1 MGADVVANPPPSA
14 SGESKSSRK
23 KRAKA
28 EAASAT
34 PTLPTTDKTTSELG
48 ANSSD
53 AAGKANGGDDNLYI
67 RELQK

>member
-1 MGADVVANPPPSA
+1 MSADTVANPPPAA

-34 PTLPTTDKTTSELG
+34 PTLPTNNKTSSELG

-53 AAGKANGGDDNLYI
+53 AAGKVNGGEENLFI
-67 RELQK
+67 KELQK

>member
-1 MGADVVANPPPSA
+1 MGVDVVANRPAASA
-14 SGESKSSRK
+14 EPKSSRK

-28 EAASAT
+28 ETASAT
-34 PTLPTTDKTTSELG
+34 PTLPTTEKTTSELG

-53 AAGKANGGDDNLYI
+53 VAGKANGGDDSVYV

>member
-1 MGADVVANPPPSA
+1 MGVDVVANPPPAASA
-14 SGESKSSRK
+14 ESKSSRK

-28 EAASAT
+28 DTASAT
-34 PTLPTTDKTTSELG
+34 PTLPTIEKTTSELG

-53 AAGKANGGDDNLYI
+53 AAGKVNGGEDNLFV

>member
-1 MGADVVANPPPSA
+1 MGADVVANPPPA
-14 SGESKSSRK
+14 AAESKSSRK

-28 EAASAT
+28 EGAAAT
-34 PTLPTTDKTTSELG
+34 PTLSNTEKTTSELG

-53 AAGKANGGDDNLYI
+53 PAGKVNGGDENAYI